1 MRFQNIGRKIAAFEI
16 YFYTLVAFERSGG
29 YDGHEELFPLVFVFL
44 SNTFYQSSG
53 SFLIHFSSESS
64 K

>member
-29 YDGHEELFPLVFVFL
+29 YDGHEELSPLVFCVL
-44 SNTFYQSSG
+44 DKYI
-53 SFLIHFSSESS
+53 LP